1 MARLNDRARAVP
13 ADPVDLLQGPGA
25 VTSAALLHMNAA
37 ERPQHQQAL
46 YCVRLCKYLTT
57 FGVFPSNV
65 LRKGQLNRHATYC
78 VHTKNG
84 VRPTPGAS
92 W

>member
-37 ERPQHQQAL
+37 ERPQHHQAL
-46 YCVRLCKYLTT
+46 YCVRLCK
-57 FGVFPSNV
+57 
-65 LRKGQLNRHATYC
+65 
-78 VHTKNG
+78 
-84 VRPTPGAS
+84 
-92 W
+92 